1 MISVLRPALCSL
13 SLALALALALALT
26 ATGAAL
32 VGPVEAAPAQEES
45 FVIAS
50 FNVLGADHTDG
61 RHGRPGFDSSDVRL
75 DRAIKVLRR
84 THAAIVGLQEFQRPQ
99 HDRFLTRVGDRWAVY
114 SGAEW
119 DTDNSI
125 AWRTDRFA
133 FVEGWSVAVP
143 YFHGNTRYMPVVGL
157 RALASDRMVYVMN
170 THHAADTRGNASQW
184 RREATR
190 IERSVTRKLTR
201 ELNVAVFMTGDM
213 NDRSAFFCPFT
224 RNQVMHSFLGG
235 SNPRNGSCDAPTS
248 GVDWIFANEY
258 AELDSPRINRSALV
272 QATSDHP
279 IVSAH
284 VRLR

>member
-1 MISVLRPALCSL
+1 MLPPPRPARRALL
-13 SLALALALALALT
+13 LARLRARGLAAGPLLAEPAT
-26 ATGAAL
+26 AAVAA
-32 VGPVEAAPAQEES
+32 GPDD

-61 RHGRPGFDSSDVRL
+61 RRGRPGFDRSDVRL
-75 DRAIKVLRR
+75 KRAIKVLRR
-84 THAAIVGLQEFQRPQ
+84 THVDVVGLQEFQRPQ
-99 HDRFLTRVGDRWAVY
+99 HDQFLAAVGDRWAVY

-157 RALASDRMVYVMN
+157 RSLVSDRVIYVMN

-184 RREATR
+184 RRQATR
-190 IERSVTRKLTR
+190 IERNVTRKLTR
-201 ELNVAVFMTGDM
+201 QQHVPVFMTGDM
-213 NDRSAFFCPFT
+213 NDRAAFFCPFT
-224 RNQVMHSFLGG
+224 RNRVMRSFLGG
-235 SNPRNGSCDAPTS
+235 SNPKNGACRAPSS
-248 GVDWIFANEY
+248 GVDWIFANKY
-258 AELDSPRINRSALV
+258 VDFGAPRINRSALV
-272 QATSDHP
+272 AATTDHP
-279 IVSAH
+279 VVSAD

>member
-1 MISVLRPALCSL
+1 MISVLRSALCSL
-13 SLALALALALALT
+13 SLALALPLA
-26 ATGAAL
+26 ATGAVL
-32 VGPVEAAPAQEES
+32 VGPVGPAAAAAPQDD

-61 RHGRPGFDSSDVRL
+61 RRGRPGFDRSDVRL

-84 THAAIVGLQEFQRPQ
+84 THAAIVGFQEFQRPQ
-99 HDRFLTRVGDRWAVY
+99 HDRFLARVGDKWAVY
-114 SGAEW
+114 AGAEW

-157 RALASDRMVYVMN
+157 RSLASGRMVYVMN
-170 THHAADTRGNASQW
+170 THHAADTRGNAKQW

-190 IERSVTRKLTR
+190 IERNTTRKLTHN
-201 ELNVAVFMTGDM
+201 LNVPVFMTGDM
-213 NDRSAFFCPFT
+213 NDRAAFFCPFT

-235 SNPRNGSCDAPTS
+235 ANPKDGSCNPPAS
-248 GVDWIFANEY
+248 GVDWIFANKY
-258 AELDSPRINRSALV
+258 AALERPRINRSALV

-279 IVSAH
+279 IVSVH
-284 VRLR
+284 VRLS